1 MEEEDEI
8 SISTAQGPNQY
19 AQGLDVMASLRN
31 AKNEDEIRSILS
43 QRGGGV
49 PSQLTASQARAMSE
63 ARQQQGL
70 AVRQSLQMQRQRQNE
85 FANNLSLQNAEL
97 ERKKFLLNLQ
107 QQQNVLKKEVS
118 AANAMNQVLRLDP
131 QDIQF
136 TQKLQRL
143 KMTNPDVIDV
153 LSDRVHGNE
162 FYKTHIAPLEEQN
175 SNIMKSLK
183 DRLINSGINM
193 SPEEFV
199 VKSGSLNEDGT
210 ANWESLETVIAP
222 IQQQHLA
229 NLKAAEEAALQR
241 TMERNKQIISGGAE
255 SVTGK
260 IGETPTVTYRA
271 PDKVMTAEE
280 MAGRAR
286 EFDPTG
292 TRLGVAGVT
301 SKGEPVIKMGAED
314 EKVIPLKEAFPS
326 QFSDGARAGVEFP
339 GQAGGTAA
347 FMEAATPT
355 EQTPSSLPAV
365 EEEVT
370 TEEQPARKPLG
381 EIF

>member
-31 AKNEDEIRSILS
+31 AKSEDEIRSILS

-70 AVRQSLQMQRQRQNE
+70 AARQSLQMQRQRQNE

-107 QQQNVLKKEVS
+107 QQQNALKKEVS

-183 DRLINSGINM
+183 DRLVNSGINM

-222 IQQQHLA
+222 IQQQYLA
-229 NLKAAEEAALQR
+229 NLKSAEEATFKEA
-241 TMERNKQIISGGAE
+241 MERQRQAIAAGAK
-255 SVTGK
+255 SATGK
-260 IGETPTVTYRA
+260 PGELPSITFQA
-271 PDKVMTAEE
+271 PEE
-280 MAGRAR
+280 TTSQQELLQKAK
-286 EFDPTG
+286 EIDPTG
-292 TRLGVAGVT
+292 ENLGVAGMT
-301 SKGEPVIKMGAED
+301 AKGQPIIRGGSD
-314 EKVIPLKEAFPS
+314 SEKVIPLKQAFPS
-326 QFSDGARAGVEFP
+326 QFSDEARAGVEFP

-347 FMEAATPT
+347 FMDTATPT